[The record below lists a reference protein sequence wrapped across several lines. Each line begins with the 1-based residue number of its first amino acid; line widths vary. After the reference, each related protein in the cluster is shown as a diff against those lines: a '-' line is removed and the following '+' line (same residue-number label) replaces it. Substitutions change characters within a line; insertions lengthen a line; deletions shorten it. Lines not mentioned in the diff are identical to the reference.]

1 MTAMPRGRIID
12 EIEERTVIEEP
23 RGPLVGWGAV
33 FGGLFVGAG
42 VLLLLSVL
50 GVAIGVT
57 VLPDPR
63 TVSPEGAA
71 RLGLGAAVWAAVS
84 LLIGFFIG
92 GWVAAR
98 GTNHPD
104 RAGALIQGMLLW
116 TLGIVAVVGLV
127 TSGTSAGVSGLFHGL
142 GLLTRGAI
150 VSSLATAT
158 GTSPDEAARA
168 LDDLRARL
176 APIGDDPVR
185 VAAEVKSFF
194 ARYPGRRGPESA
206 PPSPDAAAV
215 QRGTR
220 IGSWITLGTLLV
232 TLFVSLAGALAGTP
246 DPDRWRG

>member
-1 MTAMPRGRIID
+1 MTAMPRERIVD
-12 EIEERTVIEEP
+12 QIEERTVIDEP
-23 RGPLVGWGAV
+23 RGPLVGWGPV
-33 FGGLFVGAG
+33 FGGFFVGAG
-42 VLLLLSVL
+42 VVLLLSVL

-63 TVSPEGAA
+63 MVSPEGTA

-98 GTNHPD
+98 GANHPD
-104 RAGALIQGMLLW
+104 RAGAVIQGMLLW
-116 TLGIVAVVGLV
+116 TLGIIAVVALV
-127 TSGTSAGVSGLFHGL
+127 TSGISAGVSGLFHGL

-150 VSSLATAT
+150 VSSFATAT
-158 GTSPDEAARA
+158 GTSTGEAARA

-194 ARYPGRRGPESA
+194 AQSPERRAAESA
-206 PPSPDAAAV
+206 PSADAAAV

-220 IGSWITLGTLLV
+220 IGSWITLGTLLI
-232 TLFVSLAGALAGTP
+232 TLFVSLAGALAGAP
-246 DPDRWRG
+246 APDRWRGV